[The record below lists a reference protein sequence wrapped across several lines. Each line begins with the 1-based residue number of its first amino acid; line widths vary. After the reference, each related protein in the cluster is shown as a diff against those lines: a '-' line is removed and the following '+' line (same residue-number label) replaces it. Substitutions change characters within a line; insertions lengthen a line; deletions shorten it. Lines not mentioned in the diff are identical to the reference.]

1 MIIWIASYPKSGNT
15 WCRAFIA
22 NLLDGGDAPVNI
34 NDLHTIPSAASRELI
49 DAALGISSSDLTTDE
64 THRLR
69 PRVYEHLASESPNGR
84 FIKIHDALPVR
95 GDSVS
100 VVPANATAGA
110 VYVVRNP
117 LDVAV
122 SLAHHEG
129 RSIDAIIDD
138 MGNEQHTVGGSPE
151 QYSPLVPQ
159 HVRSWSSHVESWLD
173 SPLKTSVIRY
183 ENALVQPL
191 EIFSRVARFCGLP
204 DDHDR
209 VRKAV
214 EFSSFD
220 ELKGQEHEHGFAER
234 SQRSNSFFRQG
245 NAGGWKDVL
254 TTAHVDRI
262 IRDHGRV
269 MERVG
274 YSI

>member
-22 NLLDGGDAPVNI
+22 NLLDGGDAPVSI
-34 NDLHTIPSAASRELI
+34 NDLHTIPTAASRELI
-49 DAALGISSSDLTTDE
+49 DAALGISSCDLTVGE

-69 PRVYEHLASESPNGR
+69 PRVYEQLASESPNGK
-84 FIKIHDALPVR
+84 FIKIHDALSTN
-95 GDSVS
+95 GDSAS
-100 VVPANATAGA
+100 VVPMKATAGA
-110 VYVVRNP
+110 LYVVRNP

-129 RSIDAIIDD
+129 RSVDAIIDE
-138 MGNEQHTVGGSPE
+138 MGSEQHTIGGSPE

-159 HVRSWSSHVESWLD
+159 QVGSWSSHVESWLD
-173 SPLKTSVIRY
+173 SQLKTFVIRY
-183 ENALVQPL
+183 EDALDQPFEL
-191 EIFSRVARFCGLP
+191 FLRVARFCGLP
-204 DDHDR
+204 DDHER
-209 VRKAV
+209 VRRAV

-234 SQRSNSFFRQG
+234 SQRSRSFFRQG

-254 TTAHVDRI
+254 STAHVDRLL
-262 IRDHGRV
+262 RGHGRV

-274 YSI
+274 YPV